1 MSNLVEVK
9 NNQVVVSSKQ
19 VAEKFDKEHKHV
31 LDAIRQ
37 LLVAEKSATKFFEE
51 SSYKYRGRDFPIFY
65 MNRDGFA
72 LLAMGFTGEKA
83 IKWKVKYINAFNEME
98 AELLKPKLK
107 SANEADLHIDPN
119 NEEFKAI
126 LNDALEKISTLKNL
140 ISAWKCTYRK
150 VDENEIYKKIV
161 LEHAH
166 RIFSKLF
173 EVDKITFKTG
183 TLEELKFGHKS

>member
-51 SSYKYRGRDFPIFY
+51 SSYKYRGRYFPIFY

-83 IKWKVKYINAFNEME
+83 IKWKIKYINAFNEME